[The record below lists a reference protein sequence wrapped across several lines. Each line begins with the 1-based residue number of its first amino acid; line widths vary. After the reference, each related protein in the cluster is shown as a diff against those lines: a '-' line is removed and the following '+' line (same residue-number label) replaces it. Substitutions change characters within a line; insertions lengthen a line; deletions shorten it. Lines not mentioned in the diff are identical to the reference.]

1 MELAL
6 YEPGLG
12 YYTAGARKFG
22 EEGDYVTA
30 PELSSLYSRCIA
42 RQCRQILDALN
53 NGSILEL
60 GPGTGI
66 MACDIMQ
73 ELEHLDCLPVQ
84 YLMLEISADLKDRQ
98 QHLVKQRIPHLV
110 ERIHWLDSLPSNEF
124 AGLILANEV
133 LDAMPVHRISVKED
147 SVEELCVGIDHDQFI
162 WLYRPAEN
170 KLLNQVRIIL
180 KSLKNSLPSTY
191 ISEINCVIQPWMNS
205 LNDSLHRGA
214 MLFMDY
220 GYPRQEYYHP
230 QRTEGSMLCHYRHRV
245 HADPFLYPGLQDI
258 TTSVDF
264 TRVAEVATDADLN
277 LGGYTT
283 QAHFL
288 IGCGLPEIV
297 GENESTT
304 NQDSVELSRQARILT
319 MPGEM
324 GERFKVMALTKNL
337 DIPLVGFQFID
348 HRSRL

>member
-1 MELAL
+1 
-6 YEPGLG
+6 
-12 YYTAGARKFG
+12 
-22 EEGDYVTA
+22 
-30 PELSSLYSRCIA
+30 
-42 RQCRQILDALN
+42 
-53 NGSILEL
+53 
-60 GPGTGI
+60 
-66 MACDIMQ
+66 
-73 ELEHLDCLPVQ
+73 
-84 YLMLEISADLKDRQ
+84 
-98 QHLVKQRIPHLV
+98 
-110 ERIHWLDSLPSNEF
+110 
-124 AGLILANEV
+124 
-133 LDAMPVHRISVKED
+133 
-147 SVEELCVGIDHDQFI
+147 
-162 WLYRPAEN
+162 
-170 KLLNQVRIIL
+170 
-180 KSLKNSLPSTY
+180 
-191 ISEINCVIQPWMNS
+191 MNS

-264 TRVAEVATDADLN
+264 TRVAEVATDTDLN
-277 LGGYTT
+277 LGGYAT